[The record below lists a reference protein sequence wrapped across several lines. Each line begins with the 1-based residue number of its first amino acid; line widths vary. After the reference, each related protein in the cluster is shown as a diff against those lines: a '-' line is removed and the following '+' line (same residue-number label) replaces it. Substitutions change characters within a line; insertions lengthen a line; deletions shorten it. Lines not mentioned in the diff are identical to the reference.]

1 MSIFAYY
8 VIRISDYRTIYKF
21 VVVIII
27 LNEIK
32 LKMRRIKSR
41 KWAVYYG
48 FYYISCHICIGIPLK
63 DFLIFIQYLITH
75 TQQIATTHKII
86 PHRTIT
92 TAMRY

>member
-41 KWAVYYG
+41 KWAVY
-48 FYYISCHICIGIPLK
+48 L
-63 DFLIFIQYLITH
+63 
-75 TQQIATTHKII
+75 
-86 PHRTIT
+86 
-92 TAMRY
+92 